1 MFNRISATHADSSP
15 STPAPAESD
24 AFFPFGDRDDTDVAP
39 AHEETLSGD
48 DPFQSMFQGD
58 DTGDEPEP
66 PALSSEE
73 SANLD
78 RESFWDTF

>member
-1 MFNRISATHADSSP
+1 MFDRIGAAHADSSP
-15 STPAPAESD
+15 STPAPAETD
-24 AFFPFGDRDDTDVAP
+24 AFFPFGDQDDTDMVP
-39 AHEETLSGD
+39 AREETPASD
-48 DPFQSMFQGD
+48 DPFQSAFQGD

>member
-1 MFNRISATHADSSP
+1 M
-15 STPAPAESD
+15 AP
-24 AFFPFGDRDDTDVAP
+24 V
-39 AHEETLSGD
+39 HEETLAAD